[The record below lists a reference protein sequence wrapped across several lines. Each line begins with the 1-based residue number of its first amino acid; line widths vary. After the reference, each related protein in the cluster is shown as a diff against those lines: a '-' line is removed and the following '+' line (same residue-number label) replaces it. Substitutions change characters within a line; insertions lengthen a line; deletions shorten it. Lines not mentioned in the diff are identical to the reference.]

1 MRGSKLWTSGSVL
14 GLLIAG
20 LAASGLEAGDWPR
33 FRGPN
38 GAGISPEAVP
48 NEWGPDKN
56 VKWSIDLPGRGVSS
70 PIVVGDKVFVTCY
83 SGYGV
88 EGGSNNVEDLKRH
101 LLCIDRTNGET
112 VWDRTVDAVMP
123 EDEYRPP
130 GTTAH
135 GYASHTPVSDGE
147 RVYVFFGKTGVL
159 AFDLEGT
166 QLWQTSVGT
175 ESAQQRWGSAASP
188 VVYEDLVIVNA
199 SDESEAVVALD
210 KKTGEEKW
218 RKEASMLAN
227 TWSTPIVVESKTG
240 PEVVLAVDGETWA
253 FDAQSGKFKWHSKG
267 TTGRSGPNH
276 SVIAGDGI
284 VYSLGGSAVAVR
296 IGGEGEIPDSQLV
309 WQGQAGGRFATPI
322 LHNGLLFAVSG
333 NVLSCH
339 DAETGERIYQS
350 RLAGGGD
357 SPAQAERGDRGRQGR
372 GPGGPGGPGGRG
384 GRGGGFGSQDY
395 ASPVLAGENLIITM
409 GNGTFY
415 VVKASNS
422 YELVATNKLSD
433 DSGFGATPAV
443 SDGDL
448 FIRSHA
454 KLYCISDD

>member
-1 MRGSKLWTSGSVL
+1 MRGSKLRMSGSVL
-14 GLLIAG
+14 GLVIAG
-20 LAASGLEAGDWPR
+20 LACTSLEAGDWTR

-38 GAGISPEAVP
+38 GMGVSDQAVP
-48 NEWGPDKN
+48 AEWGPDKN
-56 VKWSIDLPGRGVSS
+56 IKWSIDLPGRGVSS
-70 PIVVGDKVFVTCY
+70 PIVVGDKVLVTCY

-88 EGGSNNVEDLKRH
+88 ERGSGRMEDLKRH

-112 VWDRTVDAVMP
+112 LWERTVDAVLP
-123 EDEYRPP
+123 EDEYQGAGVP
-130 GTTAH
+130 AH

-159 AFDLEGT
+159 AFDLEGNS
-166 QLWQTSVGT
+166 LWQTSVGT
-175 ESAQQRWGSAASP
+175 ESGPQRWGSAASP

-240 PEVVLAVDGETWA
+240 PEVILAVDGETWA
-253 FDAQSGKFKWHSKG
+253 FAADSGKFKWYSKG

-276 SVIAGDGI
+276 SVIPGDGV
-284 VYSLGGSAVAVR
+284 VYSLGGTAVAVR
-296 IGGEGEIPDSQLV
+296 VGGEGEVPDSELV

-339 DAETGERIYQS
+339 NAETGDRIYQS
-350 RLAGGGD
+350 RLSGGGD
-357 SPAQAERGDRGRQGR
+357 SDEQADRGDRDGQGR
-372 GPGGPGGPGGRG
+372 GRGGRG
-384 GRGGGFGSQDY
+384 GRGGFGSQDY
-395 ASPVLAGENLIITM
+395 ASPVVAGENLIITM
-409 GNGTFY
+409 GDGTFY
-415 VVKASNS
+415 VARASDS
-422 YELVATNKLSD
+422 FELVATNKLPD
-433 DSGFGATPAV
+433 ASGFGATPAI